1 MSTLLEKPIKVNRI
15 VTTSIEHARAI
26 EDPARAKII
35 ELLYKKAL
43 SAEQISNELKKT
55 GYKKALTTVRHH
67 LDILK
72 ESGLIEITKIEESR
86 GAITKYY
93 STATKLLGY
102 EAPKDFD
109 SKYSKVIDSTSVKIE
124 KILKSIAPKTSTTKK
139 TKGENSEEY
148 SQYLVMEIMNRAM
161 TNIFENSGKK
171 IIGKT

>member
-1 MSTLLEKPIKVNRI
+1 MSTLLEKQIKVNRI

-35 ELLYKKAL
+35 EILYKKSL

-72 ESGLIEITKIEESR
+72 ESGLIEIVKIEESR

-102 EAPKDFD
+102 DAPEDFD
-109 SKYSKVIDSTSVKIE
+109 SKYSKVIDNTSTKIE
-124 KILKSIAPKTSTTKK
+124 KILKSLTPKTTKSKK
-139 TKGENSEEY
+139 TKGQNHESY
-148 SQYLVMEIMNRAM
+148 SQYLVLEIMNRAM
-161 TNIFENSGKK
+161 TNVLENSGKK
-171 IIGKT
+171 